1 MATFR
6 KYAFP
11 TQAEFEAFL
20 TLSQP
25 DATCVE
31 LGHIVTTPAVVSGD
45 VEISPA
51 VVSAEYC
58 VDLLW
63 TNEPDADWE
72 QYETWPE
79 PVGVHTFLGWDE
91 QYTKEY
97 NEILP
102 K

>member
-6 KYAFP
+6 KYKWN
-11 TQAEFEAFL
+11 TQAEFEAFYQ
-20 TLSQP
+20 LSQP

-31 LGHIVTTPAVVSGD
+31 LGIIDGT
-45 VEISPA
+45 
-51 VVSAEYC
+51 YC

-63 TNEPDADWE
+63 TNEPNADWE
-72 QYETWPE
+72 QFETWPP

-91 QYTKEY
+91 QYTKDY
-97 NEILP
+97 NERLP

>member
-11 TQAEFEAFL
+11 TQAEFEAFF

-31 LGHIVTTPAVVSGD
+31 LGIIDGT
-45 VEISPA
+45 
-51 VVSAEYC
+51 YC

-72 QYETWPE
+72 QFEVWPE
-79 PVGVHTFLGWDE
+79 PVGVHTFFGWDE
-91 QYTKEY
+91 QYTNDY
-97 NEILP
+97 NERLP

>member
-6 KYAFP
+6 KYKWN
-11 TQAEFEAFL
+11 TKAEFEAFF

-31 LGHIVTTPAVVSGD
+31 LGHIEQTPAVVSGD

-63 TNEPDADWE
+63 NDQPAPDWE

-91 QYTKEY
+91 QYTNEY
-97 NEILP
+97 NERLP
-102 K
+102 E

>member
-11 TQAEFEAFL
+11 TQAEFEAFYQ
-20 TLSQP
+20 LSQP

-31 LGHIVTTPAVVSGD
+31 LG
-45 VEISPA
+45 EIDNT
-51 VVSAEYC
+51 YC

-63 TNEPDADWE
+63 DDQPAPDWE
-72 QYETWPE
+72 QFETWPP

-91 QYTKEY
+91 QYGKDYTERDDLNNTL
-97 NEILP
+97 NED
-102 K
+102 